1 MTYGSRSGRF
11 PGLGFAAGGARLLP
25 FHRDQNNEKSGFH
38 VAYLLAD
45 DEQAGPAV
53 RRVFREQNA
62 RILALLRSWENDPA
76 DAIHRARQTC
86 KKARALAQ
94 LLRPAQPY
102 VARVENSFFRGVQR
116 GVAYARD
123 PEALVEALD
132 FLEIGVAET
141 RLAESVAML
150 RESLAL
156 RAVRGLDTV
165 RPALR
170 MQAASACRDLEAAD
184 RRLAHL
190 PITDLRRRDLKR
202 GAGRTWDRCAAIY
215 AGLVSSA
222 TPTAFHDWRR
232 QVKYAFH
239 QVQLLSAWQPQRAST
254 LGPRLRELAAL
265 LGHGQD
271 LELLEALLRQQPD
284 ALGIDTHVQRLRQLI
299 GISLERLRQQSLVAG
314 ADLFGAGA
322 GAGQAGPPESVTQ
335 AKQNG
340 KDPATGPAEDRASTG
355 RRVTPDRDP
364 NIARR
369 WQSR

>member
-1 MTYGSRSGRF
+1 M
-11 PGLGFAAGGARLLP
+11 
-25 FHRDQNNEKSGFH
+25 
-38 VAYLLAD
+38 AYLLAD

-62 RILALLRSWENDPA
+62 RILALLRGWENDPA
-76 DAIHRARQTC
+76 DAIHRARQAC
-86 KKARALAQ
+86 KRARALAQ
-94 LLRPAQPY
+94 LLRSGQPY
-102 VARVENSFFRGVQR
+102 AALVENHFFRGVQR
-116 GVAYARD
+116 GIAYARD

-132 FLEIGVAET
+132 FLEIGVAEP
-141 RLAESVAML
+141 RLAESAAML

-156 RAVRGLDTV
+156 RALRGLDTV

-170 MQAASACRDLEAAD
+170 VQVAAACRELEAAD

-190 PITDLRRRDLKR
+190 PIVDLRRRDLKR
-202 GAGRTWDRCAAIY
+202 GAGRTWDRCADIF
-215 AGLVSSA
+215 AGLSSA
-222 TPTAFHDWRR
+222 GPPAAFHDWRR

-239 QVQLLSAWQPQRAST
+239 QVQLLSAWQPRRSGT
-254 LGPRLRELAAL
+254 LGPRLRDLAAL

-271 LELLEALLRQQPD
+271 LELLEVLLRQQPD

-299 GISLERLRQQSLVAG
+299 AISLGRLRQQSLEAG
-314 ADLFGAGA
+314 AGLFGAGA
-322 GAGQAGPPESVTQ
+322 GKAGSPELVTQ
-335 AKQNG
+335 EQQNG
-340 KDPATGPAEDRASTG
+340 NSPATGPAEDRPSTG